1 MLAKIDAEVMLSVT
15 RWSITRDHILKIKWT
30 ELRIKLF
37 IQKLVNLLNCQP
49 EKAVEIWPLSILRT
63 KINIFLNND
72 IKRYGV
78 IIGKWR

>member
-37 IQKLVNLLNCQP
+37 IQKSVNLLNCQP